1 MIMNERNGGPVSVNG
16 CYHTTIQKY
25 SNTAE
30 QNIVAKDKKLYHGGE
45 SLIILGVIL
54 SNVSPGLAGLT
65 GTLLTL
71 TLARQQ

>member
-16 CYHTTIQKY
+16 CYHTTTLHT
-25 SNTAE
+25 TAE
-30 QNIVAKDKKLYHGGE
+30 RYSRAAADKKLYHSGE
-45 SLIILGVIL
+45 SLIILGLIL

-71 TLARQQ
+71 TLALLQQ

>member
-16 CYHTTIQKY
+16 CYHTTIQH
-25 SNTAE
+25 SRAIAT
-30 QNIVAKDKKLYHGGE
+30 KDKKLYHSGE

-54 SNVSPGLAGLT
+54 SNVSLGLAELT

-71 TLARQQ
+71 TLPLQQ

>member
-16 CYHTTIQKY
+16 CYHTTRQH
-25 SNTAE
+25 SRAAE
-30 QNIVAKDKKLYHGGE
+30 DKKLYHGGE

-71 TLARQQ
+71 TLALLQQ

>member
-1 MIMNERNGGPVSVNG
+1 MRGMVAQLVLMVVI
-16 CYHTTIQKY
+16 IQLY
-25 SNTAE
+25 SNTAIQQSRAE
-30 QNIVAKDKKLYHGGE
+30 QNIVVEDKKLYHGGE